1 MTHTPYAPDS
11 VNNYPGVEPGESWSI
26 PDDNGTMPEN
36 VAELAKY
43 VVGRRIIKAENG
55 QTVNLGPYDG
65 KRNCYGETLTGLV
78 LTLDNG
84 VQVVIADTWDCCAST
99 SLEKFLLHPES
110 VDHVITGVASTDGFT
125 KWHIFA
131 DFGDVMELEV
141 GWSAGNP
148 FYYGYGFDIAVAPLE
163 GEIVPEKPELPATA
177 QRALEAGW

>member
-1 MTHTPYAPDS
+1 MTNSPYPPDS
-11 VNNYPGVEPGESWSI
+11 VNNYPDDWT

-163 GEIVPEKPELPATA
+163 GEIVPEKPELPAPA
-177 QRALEAGW
+177 QRALEVGQ

>member
-1 MTHTPYAPDS
+1 MTNSPYPPDS
-11 VNNYPGVEPGESWSI
+11 VNNYPDDWT

-177 QRALEAGW
+177 QRALEAGQ

>member
-1 MTHTPYAPDS
+1 MTNSLYPPDS
-11 VNNYPGVEPGESWSI
+11 VNNYPDDWTPE
-26 PDDNGTMPEN
+26 DNGTMPEN

-43 VVGRRIIKAENG
+43 VVGRRIVKAENDKM
-55 QTVNLGPYDG
+55 VNLGPYDG
-65 KRNCYGETLTGLV
+65 KRNCYSQHLTGLV
-78 LTLDNG
+78 LTLDSG
-84 VQVVIADTWDCCAST
+84 LQVVIADTSDCCAHT
-99 SLEKFLLHPES
+99 TLEKFLVHPER

-125 KWHIFA
+125 RWHIFA